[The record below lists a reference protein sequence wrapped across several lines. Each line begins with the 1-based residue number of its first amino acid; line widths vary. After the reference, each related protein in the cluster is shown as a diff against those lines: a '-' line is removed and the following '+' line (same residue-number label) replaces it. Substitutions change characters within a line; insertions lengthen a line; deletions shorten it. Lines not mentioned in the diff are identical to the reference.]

1 MNFVSH
7 AGPVRK
13 QEDNV
18 TQDSETEA
26 HFNED
31 IEWKPKHKSMQFL
44 RVRGLTV
51 Q

>member
-1 MNFVSH
+1 MNFVPH

-18 TQDSETEA
+18 TQLSETEVKG
-26 HFNED
+26 HESVD
-31 IEWKPKHKSMQFL
+31 WKPKHKSMQFL

>member
-13 QEDNV
+13 QEDNAIKI
-18 TQDSETEA
+18 SESEA
-26 HFNED
+26 KKQEAL
-31 IEWKPKHKSMQFL
+31 EWNMRKHTDM
-44 RVRGLTV
+44 RVRGLTA